1 MDLGFCGLSFV
12 FHFTFYILPL
22 IHTQPVRG
30 PVESHRAQNKS
41 TGRTTA
47 GEVVSTSPSL
57 PSAHR
62 DETKGAPT
70 CPNAE
75 RWWPQVDDTKED
87 QRGQAPYKDRG
98 IIENHFLTP
107 DLSVQEVIGNQIPTS
122 RRNTCTTKTG
132 EYVDRDYYRLLRNTG
147 PLPEELAHIDDEG
160 KLLEVDA
167 RCLQYTDASFQST
180 FDYKSVSGY

>member
-1 MDLGFCGLSFV
+1 MKGPILDLGFCGLSFV
-12 FHFTFYILPL
+12 FHFAFCILPL

-87 QRGQAPYKDRG
+87 QRGQA
-98 IIENHFLTP
+98 LTYWCAAAVAAFAAFAACAVFFFFFFFFC
-107 DLSVQEVIGNQIPTS
+107 DLPKPIKRYPPPPPMADS
-122 RRNTCTTKTG
+122 
-132 EYVDRDYYRLLRNTG
+132 
-147 PLPEELAHIDDEG
+147 
-160 KLLEVDA
+160 
-167 RCLQYTDASFQST
+167 
-180 FDYKSVSGY
+180 

>member
-1 MDLGFCGLSFV
+1 MTEPQKYTSDSKCRAWSVAICKG
-12 FHFTFYILPL
+12 PL
-22 IHTQPVRG
+22 LISENKKEKPKTQSDHLARVP
-30 PVESHRAQNKS
+30 ATS
-41 TGRTTA
+41 TPA
-47 GEVVSTSPSL
+47 L
-57 PSAHR
+57 LL
-62 DETKGAPT
+62 
-70 CPNAE
+70 
-75 RWWPQVDDTKED
+75 QVDDTKED

-122 RRNTCTTKTG
+122 RRDTCTTKTG